1 MKKAPKICRNSSS
14 ASIRKAPAQRYATDT
29 NEHENSQTPT
39 LSVEALRNIA
49 DIVRA
54 LKARINGANGHDRDN
69 TAKCATLDSGST
81 AATCPMGSENTD
93 STKKEKR

>member
-1 MKKAPKICRNSSS
+1 MLPTARTNSSS
-14 ASIRKAPAQRYATDT
+14 MSIRKPHLQNMLSDT
-29 NEHENSQTPT
+29 NAHEKPQTPT

-54 LKARINGANGHDRDN
+54 LKARINGANSHDRDN

-81 AATCPMGSENTD
+81 ATTCPMGSEDTD
-93 STKKEKR
+93 STKKENR